1 MLVLFSTEHSFLCE
15 TPGFLA
21 HYLGPTQTLL
31 LRKVFSIFHVCRDF
45 SHHGTSLISRIIPY
59 YTRINSVV
67 WHTFVEF
74 CLSDSL
80 IYFDGHSMRILR
92 NAQLY
97 YFCGLFCVS
106 QKLLGASVV
115 SVFLHSS
122 WLPLQLFLPLSWA
135 STLLTPR
142 QIK

>member
-97 YFCGLFCVS
+97 YFCGLFY
-106 QKLLGASVV
+106 V
-115 SVFLHSS
+115 SVRSC
-122 WLPLQLFLPLSWA
+122 WELPLFQFSYILPDCRSSCFYHCLGQV
-135 STLLTPR
+135 LY
-142 QIK
+142 